1 MTNLINL
8 HNIFQPIFQV
18 DRDMHATVDSY
29 EILVRDAK
37 GAFPGMQFLHS
48 LTTQAGND
56 NWITISQQALDQ
68 VLVDHPKRKIYINIE
83 PCQMEFS
90 NVWAFLDNIH
100 QRYHNQVAIEIT
112 ERRETLHSLDYLDD
126 KIHRLKD
133 IGYELAIDDVC
144 AGSNSYTFIVRQ
156 LSVIRRIKLSL
167 LIFRNEDQETRR
179 RFVNAWQT
187 FALHHHLEFVV
198 EGIANREL
206 AQKFAG
212 NPMVLQQGFY
222 WGKGSANI

>member
-187 FALHHHLEFVV
+187 IALHHHLEFVV

>member
-18 DRDMHATVDSY
+18 DRDMHATVDAY
-29 EILVRDAK
+29 EILMRDAK

-112 ERRETLHSLDYLDD
+112 ERRETLHSLNYLDD
-126 KIHRLKD
+126 EIHRLKD

-144 AGSNSYTFIVRQ
+144 AGSNSYAFIVRQ

>member
-18 DRDMHATVDSY
+18 DRDMHATVDAY
-29 EILVRDAK
+29 EILMRDAK
-37 GAFPGMQFLHS
+37 RAFPGMQFLHS

-112 ERRETLHSLDYLDD
+112 ERRETLHSLNYLDD
-126 KIHRLKD
+126 EIHRLKD

-144 AGSNSYTFIVRQ
+144 AGSNSYAFIVRQ

-179 RFVNAWQT
+179 SFVNAWQT